1 MMLNQL
7 TFCKMVLQRFGMH
20 ENHSNHLELIFS
32 TFTEIYRTRPGNS
45 LRHFP
50 ACHWPWLLLWLWCVF
65 RGMRECLSV
74 EEYVSVLSLCPS
86 LTPHRQNR
94 AGEAIF
100 PHWWDKSLNKNNTRN
115 MGLFGS
121 QWEGSIPPGRKE
133 QLLTLCLRS
142 ASGEVNTGAQF
153 TFFLLFSPGP
163 ELMEGNCPCLG
174 QTFLSQLT

>member
-1 MMLNQL
+1 MKTTAIIWNWYSLHL
-7 TFCKMVLQRFGMH
+7 LRFTEPG
-20 ENHSNHLELIFS
+20 LETACVTSQHATDLDSSCDSGVSSEECESVCLLRS
-32 TFTEIYRTRPGNS
+32 TFQCY
-45 LRHFP
+45 H
-50 ACHWPWLLLWLWCVF
+50 
-65 RGMRECLSV
+65 
-74 EEYVSVLSLCPS
+74 SVLPS
-86 LTPHRQNR
+86 HPIDRTELEKQ
-94 AGEAIF
+94 F
-100 PHWWDKSLNKNNTRN
+100 FSHWWDKSLNKNNTRN

-133 QLLTLCLRS
+133 QLLTLYLRS